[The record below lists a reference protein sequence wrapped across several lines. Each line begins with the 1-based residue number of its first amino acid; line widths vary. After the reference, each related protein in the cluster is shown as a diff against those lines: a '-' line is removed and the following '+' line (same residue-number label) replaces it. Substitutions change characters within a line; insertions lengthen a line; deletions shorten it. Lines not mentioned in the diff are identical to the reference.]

1 MLFRSPWDAGIRDMV
16 NLNGN
21 DQAEVRIHFR
31 SFRGKYVFHCHNV
44 EHEDMAM
51 MSQLEII

>member
-1 MLFRSPWDAGIRDMV
+1 MV